1 MHWRYRWGAPSVA
14 RVTTTLPT
22 STHLTPSTSTSSS
35 SSSSSERA
43 ATPRAAAPSARGTG
57 ERRLAASL
65 WCAGLATFALLY
77 APQGLLTEVSA
88 SLAVSPSRAA
98 LLVSGATLGLAASVL
113 PWAWVSDR
121 VGRPEAMRLAAV
133 ASAVLAVL
141 VPWLPTFELLVVGR
155 VVQGAALG
163 GIPALAIALVHDSA
177 APGRAA
183 ALAGSYVAATS
194 VGGLAGRLLSVP
206 VAEHLGW
213 RLGLVAVGACL
224 TALMALLVVLL
235 PHGVEHKARRAAAR
249 RGAAGLPGPVRSG
262 GHLRAH
268 LRDGTLVSLFCI
280 GGLLVG
286 GLAAVFNYLPFRLE
300 AQPYGLAPTVVS
312 LVFLTYLAGTVGSR
326 LAGALTDRWGP
337 RVVLALACVLMG
349 VGALV
354 TLARPLVVVVLGV
367 TVLTTGLF
375 VGHAVAASRVG
386 ARATTGRAQATAL
399 YTVVYYAGAS
409 LFGWLAGHA
418 WDARGWPAV
427 VALVV
432 TLAAVALLLAVRPQ
446 AGRRGRRSPGTP
458 VVVHPVAGGRL
469 VVDRPLAQLSGTA

>member
-1 MHWRYRWGAPSVA
+1 MPSVA
-14 RVTTTLPT
+14 RVTTTLPNRTGT
-22 STHLTPSTSTSSS
+22 SARTSLTAGTALEAGSGPAPG
-35 SSSSSERA
+35 R
-43 ATPRAAAPSARGTG
+43 ATPPHAVLG
-57 ERRLAASL
+57 ERRLAAAL

-77 APQGLLTEVSA
+77 APQGLLTDVSA

-113 PWAWVSDR
+113 PWAWLSDR
-121 VGRPEAMRLAAV
+121 IGRPEAMRAAAIV
-133 ASAVLAVL
+133 SAVLAVL

-155 VVQGAALG
+155 FVQGAALG
-163 GIPALAIALVHDSA
+163 GIPALAIALVHDCA
-177 APGRAA
+177 LPTRAA

-206 VAEHLGW
+206 VAQHLGW
-213 RLGLVAVGACL
+213 RMGLVAVGACL
-224 TALMALLVVLL
+224 TALMVLLVLLL
-235 PHGVEHKARRAAAR
+235 PHGREHRARRAAAR
-249 RGAAGLPGPVRSG
+249 LAAAARAEPTGSGA
-262 GHLRAH
+262 HLRAH

-326 LAGALTDRWGP
+326 LAGALSDRWSP
-337 RVVLALACVLMG
+337 RVVLVLACALMG
-349 VGALV
+349 AGALV

-418 WDARGWPAV
+418 WDASGWPAV
-427 VALVV
+427 VTLVV
-432 TLAAVALLLAVRPQ
+432 VLAATALLLAAVPHEPRPPRPRDTP
-446 AGRRGRRSPGTP
+446 AGYLGRYPAGVSRGE
-458 VVVHPVAGGRL
+458 GRQ
-469 VVDRPLAQLSGTA
+469 VSGTA

>member
-1 MHWRYRWGAPSVA
+1 MPSVA
-14 RVTTTLPT
+14 RVTTTLPN
-22 STHLTPSTSTSSS
+22 STGISDRTNLPTGTDLESGAGPAPG
-35 SSSSSERA
+35 R
-43 ATPRAAAPSARGTG
+43 ATPPHAVLG
-57 ERRLAASL
+57 ERRLAAAL

-77 APQGLLTEVSA
+77 APQGLLTDVSA

-113 PWAWVSDR
+113 PWAWLSDR
-121 VGRPEAMRLAAV
+121 IGRPEAMRAAAIV
-133 ASAVLAVL
+133 SAVLAVL

-155 VVQGAALG
+155 FVQGAALG
-163 GIPALAIALVHDSA
+163 GIPALAIALVHDCA
-177 APGRAA
+177 LPTRAA

-206 VAEHLGW
+206 VAQHLGW
-213 RLGLVAVGACL
+213 RMGLVAVGACL
-224 TALMALLVVLL
+224 TALMVLLVLLL
-235 PHGVEHKARRAAAR
+235 PRVREHRARAAAR
-249 RGAAGLPGPVRSG
+249 LAAAARAEPTGSGA
-262 GHLRAH
+262 HLRAH

-326 LAGALTDRWGP
+326 LAGALSDRWSP
-337 RVVLALACVLMG
+337 RVVLVLACALMG
-349 VGALV
+349 AGALV

-418 WDARGWPAV
+418 WDASGWPAV
-427 VALVV
+427 VTLVV
-432 TLAAVALLLAVRPQ
+432 VLAATALLLAAVPHEPRPPRPQ
-446 AGRRGRRSPGTP
+446 DTPAGYLGRYPAGVSRGE
-458 VVVHPVAGGRL
+458 GRQ
-469 VVDRPLAQLSGTA
+469 VSGTA